1 MMAEVQMRQSDMSLA
16 LETALAWL
24 AVFGIHLSR
33 APTDAECD
41 EAGKSLR
48 PVLGMSRK
56 AIFASLRELITPRQ
70 KPSST

>member
-41 EAGKSLR
+41 DAWQR
-48 PVLGMSRK
+48 MRRALGMTRRAFSP
-56 AIFASLRELITPRQ
+56 ACAN
-70 KPSST
+70 